1 MSSIEDTKEKPKSV
15 KSTAKFND
23 LSIALKKNLQR
34 RKKVQKEK
42 NNIGNK
48 PDLTY

>member
-1 MSSIEDTKEKPKSV
+1 MSSTEDTKEKLKRA
-15 KSTAKFND
+15 KLTAKFNN
-23 LSIALKKNLQR
+23 LSTALKKNLQR
-34 RKKVQKEK
+34 RKKIHKEK